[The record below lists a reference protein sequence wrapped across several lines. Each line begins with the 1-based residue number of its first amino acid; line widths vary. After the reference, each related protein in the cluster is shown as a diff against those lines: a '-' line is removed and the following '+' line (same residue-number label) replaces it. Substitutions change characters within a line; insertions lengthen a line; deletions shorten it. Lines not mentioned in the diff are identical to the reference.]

1 MKKSFVNIG
10 VALLATAAVY
20 ACSSAPQS
28 PTSPSAAAG
37 GTTTAAADG
46 STLKATAPTAVS
58 PAGGERVNSRRPTLN
73 WTESTGRFESMAP
86 SYEVQ
91 VSAGGSVVYAATVN
105 GTSHEVANESELDT
119 EYTWRVRARMD
130 ASFGPWSAPAAFLS
144 PAPGDVVAFGSTGG
158 PVGPPRRIGLGEA
171 VGIIQAI
178 YNAGGY
184 RIGSGSSRGQR
195 NIYIETAVAALH
207 YGHGRWNPQGADSGW
222 CIKNGGGGRPQS
234 DEVLARCDSR
244 EAWDL
249 VTGIGGPN
257 PRWHPD
263 PLGRLPGN
271 QAIYP
276 PRAEALNW
284 LPQ

>member
-73 WTESTGRFESMAP
+73 WTESTGTFESMAP

-130 ASFGPWSAPAAFLS
+130 AAFGPWSAPAAFVS
-144 PAPGDVVAFGSTGG
+144 PAPGEVVAFGSTGG
-158 PVGPPRRIGLGEA
+158 PVGPSRNISVGEA
-171 VGIIQAI
+171 IGIIRAI
-178 YNAGGY
+178 YDAGGY
-184 RIGSGSSRGQR
+184 RIDGGSRAQR
-195 NIYIETAVAALH
+195 NVYLERAVAALH
-207 YGHGRWNPQGADSGW
+207 YGHGRWNPQGPDPNW
-222 CIKNGGGGRPQS
+222 CIKNGGNGRPQS
-234 DEVLARCDSR
+234 DDVIVRCNSR
-244 EAWDL
+244 DAWDIVGGL
-249 VTGIGGPN
+249 GGPGA
-257 PRWHPD
+257 RWHAD
-263 PLGRLPGN
+263 YIGRLPGN
-271 QAIYP
+271 QAVYP
-276 PRAEALNW
+276 PSPGSLNG
-284 LPQ
+284 LP